1 MGKEIYES
9 LIQKVESELLKEK
22 MLRRKE
28 LLEKHKL
35 YTEVYGPQSEE
46 FNQVIWE
53 NNKPRY
59 YKKVYEDVTDQELER
74 LESLVQVSLGESTI
88 ETNSVGF
95 RGAEVLG
102 IIYGFF
108 SLVIGAFSLASG
120 AIGMGLLVIF
130 FGVSIGVG
138 LLTIS
143 HMIRQLNIII
153 NNLNNRDK
161 NI

>member
-9 LIQKVESELLKEK
+9 LIQKVDSELLKEK

-46 FNQVIWE
+46 FNQVILE

-74 LESLVQVSLGESTI
+74 LESLVQISLGESTV
-88 ETNSVGF
+88 ETNSVRF

-108 SLVIGAFSLASG
+108 SLVIGVFSLASG
-120 AIGMGLLVIF
+120 AIGIGLLVIF